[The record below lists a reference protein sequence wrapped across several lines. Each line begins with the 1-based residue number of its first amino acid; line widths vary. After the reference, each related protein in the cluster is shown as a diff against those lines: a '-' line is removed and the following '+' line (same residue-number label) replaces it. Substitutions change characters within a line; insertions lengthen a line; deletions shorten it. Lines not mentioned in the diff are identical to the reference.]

1 MIASTRLVYFWGL
14 PLEVA
19 VSACNIRITVSDA
32 TTLRVRLPMRPY
44 VREHNFLWD
53 RVKIGAP
60 ADWQPYEEFV
70 KKSVPAFLGTN
81 QFRIIDRNADA
92 QAQFFNGDW
101 SGGARVIEAEL
112 NVSDLPAPEQK
123 VGACH

>member
-1 MIASTRLVYFWGL
+1 
-14 PLEVA
+14 
-19 VSACNIRITVSDA
+19 
-32 TTLRVRLPMRPY
+32 MRPY